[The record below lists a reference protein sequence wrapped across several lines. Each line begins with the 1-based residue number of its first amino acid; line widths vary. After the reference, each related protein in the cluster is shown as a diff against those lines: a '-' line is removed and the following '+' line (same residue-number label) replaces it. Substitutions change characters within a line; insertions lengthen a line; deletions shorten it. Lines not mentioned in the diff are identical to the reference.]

1 MPRTCTVC
9 RHPDRKEIDEA
20 LFQQMPVRELAKRY
34 PGLSI
39 FALNRHG
46 RMHLMQ
52 MLAKAKEAE
61 EIGNAD
67 AILSRLRRL
76 EDRGWGLLQKAEAK
90 EEFGAA
96 SQAMGQIRGCLELC
110 AKLAGQIQES
120 TVINIVNQPEWAIVQ
135 NVLMLALEEHP
146 AARIAVAKAL
156 EDANA
161 MNRAGYHA

>member
-1 MPRTCTVC
+1 VSGTCTVC
-9 RHPDRKEIDEA
+9 RHPDRKAIEEA
-20 LFQQMPVRELAKRY
+20 LFRQVPVRELAKRY
-34 PGLSI
+34 AGLSPY
-39 FALNRHG
+39 ALNRHG

-61 EIGNAD
+61 EVANAD
-67 AILSRLRRL
+67 AILTRLQRL
-76 EDRGWGLLQKAEAK
+76 ETRMWNFLDKSEKGG
-90 EEFGAA
+90 EFALTVQAA
-96 SQAMGQIRGCLELC
+96 REIRGCLELC

-120 TVINIVNQPEWAIVQ
+120 TVINIVNQPEWAVVQ
-135 NVLMLALEEHP
+135 KVLMLALEEHP